1 MDLTS
6 LSVAF
11 FQGLL
16 SSLSACVYPLIPITT
31 AIFGAGNVDK
41 WYKGFFLSGIYV
53 LGMSLTYMAI
63 GLVAAFSG
71 SVFGAYLGKPEVI
84 FAFGIIFFYLGL
96 GFMNILPLPIPNL
109 GNKLQV
115 KKSNSIVYPLILGIF
130 SGFIAAP
137 CTAPLFGSLLIH
149 IAQSAAS
156 QNSVLPGVLQAFA
169 FSIGMGVPFLLIG
182 GFALKL
188 PKPGNWLNAVKYAG
202 GAVLI
207 AASFHYLEDLVPGNF
222 PPVDYRISTALIAG
236 IPVFLVFLYLSRIMQ
251 LPENGMDKL
260 KKAGFLTIAAFGLF
274 LATAPFAGIKGNTE
288 SAAVTQEIHWI
299 SSLEK
304 GMEKAKK
311 ENAPVFLDLWATWCQ
326 ACHVMERELFPSEEF
341 RSWVQK
347 NKVVMIRLDFT
358 EETPANMEITEKYS
372 VRGLPTL
379 IYISPEGKSRILLG
393 YQNVPAT
400 MKKLEEFTSGTGQ
413 D

>member
-1 MDLTS
+1 MDITS

-11 FQGLL
+11 LQGLL

-71 SVFGAYLGKPEVI
+71 SVFGAYLGRPEVI
-84 FAFGIIFFYLGL
+84 FVFGIIFFYLGL

-156 QNSVLPGVLQAFA
+156 QDSILPGILQAFA

-202 GAVLI
+202 GVVLI
-207 AASFHYLEDLVPGNF
+207 AAGFHYWEDLVPGNF
-222 PPVDYRISTALIAG
+222 PPVDYRISTALMVG
-236 IPVFLVFLYLSRIMQ
+236 IPVFLGFLYLSRIIQ

-260 KKAGFLTIAAFGLF
+260 KKTGFLTIAAFGLF
-274 LATAPFAGIKGNTE
+274 LATTPFAGIKGNTE
-288 SAAVTQEIHWI
+288 SPAVTREIHWI

-304 GMEKAKK
+304 GMETAKK
-311 ENAPVFLDLWATWCQ
+311 ENAPVLMDLWATWCH
-326 ACHVMERELFPSEEF
+326 ACHVMEQELFPSAEF

-358 EETPANMEITEKYS
+358 EETPANMEIAEKYS
-372 VRGLPTL
+372 VRGLPTV
-379 IYISPEGKSRILLG
+379 IFISPEGKIRTLLG

-400 MKKLEEFTSGTGQ
+400 MKKLEEFISASGQ